1 MWRKYLLLCI
11 FVLWPAAGQTQS
23 VAPGM
28 QYVSIAFHDIV
39 DDPAMLSDDAVTS
52 DRLVAFFE
60 WMNGNAW
67 TAVSLD
73 DVERARQGG
82 KPLPPRAVLLTFDD
96 GYRSLYTRVFPLLL
110 AYRMPAV
117 SGLVGAWMDAPLDAE
132 VRYNDKIVPRRNF
145 ISWAEAREM
154 QASGLVEFASHS
166 YDLHRTVIGNPQGN
180 AMPSAVTREYRGG
193 GYEDAV
199 AYRLRL
205 EVDARRMSALL
216 MRELGRAPRAWIWP
230 YGRYSEAGIAAVK
243 SAGFQFA
250 MTLDAGIA
258 SASEPLAIPR
268 QYPGAD
274 VKLADLVS
282 MLRLDRR
289 LPAAQRL
296 ACLDPGA
303 LWTGDNAGTD
313 ERLGQAIERLRLLG
327 ATAVVIDAATI
338 GPDGTPAEA
347 WFPTTE
353 LPLRADILSRLVWQL
368 QTRGGVEAY
377 VRLSSGAVQ
386 RKLQSEAR
394 VLTLFRDLGVS
405 ASLAGLFI
413 DDEAAI
419 TLARLNRKS
428 GSFRGRLWETR
439 SARDTLELDGL
450 SAPVRL
456 AMQSFR
462 EVQRS
467 RPWMNLALLIDV
479 PVAARAADDPGDPDN
494 LGTLADLTL
503 IRADAAAYASQKAAA
518 PFDTLAYAK
527 IQTIT
532 SRRSGLWF
540 ASPAPPP
547 AAVLS
552 AATRRFQQLGGSAVG
567 WCADAPVANL
577 PVAAEAAPGVS
588 AATFPV
594 RF

>member
-1 MWRKYLLLCI
+1 MLRKLILLCI
-11 FVLWPAAGQTQS
+11 FVLWPATGHAQATD
-23 VAPGM
+23 PGM

-39 DDPAMLSDDAVTS
+39 DDPAMLSDDAITS

-60 WMNGNAW
+60 WMKGNGW
-67 TAVSLD
+67 TAVSID
-73 DVERARQGG
+73 DIERARQGG

-117 SGLVGAWMDAPLDAE
+117 SGLVGAWMDAPLDGE
-132 VRYNDKIVPRRNF
+132 VRYNDKTVPRRNF

-180 AMPSAVTREYRGG
+180 AMPSAVTREYRVGS
-193 GYEDAV
+193 GYEDA
-199 AYRLRL
+199 ASYRARL
-205 EVDARRMSALL
+205 DVDARRISALL
-216 MRELGRAPRAWIWP
+216 TRELGRAPRAWIWP
-230 YGRYSEAGIAAVK
+230 YGRYSEDGIAAVK
-243 SAGFQFA
+243 AAGFQLA

-258 SASEPLAIPR
+258 SALQPLTIPR

-274 VKLADLVS
+274 VTLTDLVS

-303 LWTGDNAGTD
+303 LWTGDYTTTD
-313 ERLGQAIERLRLLG
+313 ERLGKAIERLRVLG
-327 ATAVVIDAATI
+327 ATAVVIDATTS

-353 LPLRADILSRLVWQL
+353 LPVRADILSRLVWQL

-377 VRLSSGAVQ
+377 VRLSSGAAQ
-386 RKLQSEAR
+386 RKLQNDAR
-394 VLTLFRDLGVS
+394 VHALFRDLGANVS
-405 ASLAGLFI
+405 MAGLLI
-413 DDEAAI
+413 DDATALA
-419 TLARLNRKS
+419 LARTALPT
-428 GSFRGRLWETR
+428 GPFRGQLWETQA
-439 SARDTLELDGL
+439 ARDGLDL
-450 SAPVRL
+450 AALAPPERL

-462 EVQRS
+462 ETQRS
-467 RPWMNLALLIDV
+467 RPWMNLALLIDL
-479 PVAARAADDPGDPDN
+479 PGNVAGNVAGDPDN
-494 LGTLADLTL
+494 LGKLADLTL
-503 IRADAAAYASQKAAA
+503 IRADAATYSAQNAAA
-518 PFDTLAYAK
+518 PFDTLAHAK
-527 IQTIT
+527 AQTIT

-552 AATRRFQQLGGSAVG
+552 AATRRFQQLGGSAIG